1 MTIRETWRRWADE
14 DRQVQASALRR
25 NLQVLSVAAWVLVA
39 LNAVH
44 IAVFGLLTFDE
55 PVRDGWARQIAMAH
69 GVMAVLMAL
78 TGWLS
83 RRLHAQADVPAGFR
97 ALPLAASAVVLA
109 WAIVLTVMDQA
120 VSTSINP
127 YVNAAVGVA
136 IVFLLPPSAAVGL
149 MGVAWVALSWALG
162 GTTDD
167 AALLTTNRMNA
178 ASATALAILVSVL
191 FWRHYARTELLQR
204 ALAETNRQLE
214 VQRAELEAL
223 ATRDPLTGLLNRRE
237 FVRQADLELARARR
251 SGAPLSLIMLDLDH
265 FKIINDRHGHA
276 VGDEV
281 LRQTARQMA
290 GTTRQTDRVA
300 RFGGEEFVL
309 LLPDTS
315 AEQARHL
322 AEKLRE
328 GLAHARVPALGI
340 PVTASLGVATVSGTE
355 SVTLDA
361 MLHEAD
367 QALYEAKRRGRNCT
381 VVAAGAGAGAA

>member
-1 MTIRETWRRWADE
+1 M
-14 DRQVQASALRR
+14 QASALRR

-55 PVRDGWARQIAMAH
+55 SVRDGWARQIAMAH

-83 RRLHAQADVPAGFR
+83 RRLHALVDVPAGFR
-97 ALPLAASAVVLA
+97 ALPLAGARVGHRVFA
-109 WAIVLTVMDQA
+109 
-120 VSTSINP
+120 
-127 YVNAAVGVA
+127 AAVHHGGA
-136 IVFLLPPSAAVGL
+136 D
-149 MGVAWVALSWALG
+149 GVAWVALSWALG
-162 GTTDD
+162 GTADD
-167 AALLTTNRMNA
+167 AALLTANRMNA

-214 VQRAELEAL
+214 AQRTELEAL

-251 SGAPLSLIMLDLDH
+251 LGAPLSLIMLDLDH
-265 FKIINDRHGHA
+265 FKTINDRHGHA

-281 LRQTARQMA
+281 LRQT
-290 GTTRQTDRVA
+290 
-300 RFGGEEFVL
+300 
-309 LLPDTS
+309 
-315 AEQARHL
+315 ARHL

-328 GLAHARVPALGI
+328 GLAHARVPALGM

-355 SVTLDA
+355 SVTHGCHA
-361 MLHEAD
+361 A
-367 QALYEAKRRGRNCT
+367 RGRPRALRGQAEWPQSHSGCRGRGDWGRLT
-381 VVAAGAGAGAA
+381 SGRPQKSPLEGGLSC

>member
-1 MTIRETWRRWADE
+1 M
-14 DRQVQASALRR
+14 QASALRR
-25 NLQVLSVAAWVLVA
+25 NLHVLSVAAWVLVA

-83 RRLHAQADVPAGFR
+83 RRLHALADVPAGFR
-97 ALPLAASAVVLA
+97 VLPLAASAAVLA

-120 VSTSINP
+120 VSSSINP

-136 IVFLLPPSAAVGL
+136 IVFLLRPSTMVGL

-214 VQRAELEAL
+214 AQRAELEAL

-251 SGAPLSLIMLDLDH
+251 LGAPLSLIMLDLDH
-265 FKIINDRHGHA
+265 FKTINDRHGHA

-281 LRQTARQMA
+281 LRQTARHMA

-328 GLAHARVPALGI
+328 GLAHARVPALGM

-367 QALYEAKRRGRNCT
+367 LALYEAKRSGRNRT
-381 VVAAGAGAGAA
+381 VVAAGAGTGAA